1 MPRTEVQTV
10 ATQTG
15 VTDMTITAQYTA
27 GYGWQYVIHKDG
39 KLFGRYGSFETKT
52 EAIRA
57 GATHFI

>member
-1 MPRTEVQTV
+1 MIEVT
-10 ATQTG
+10 AT
-15 VTDMTITAQYTA
+15 YTA
-27 GYGWQYVIHKDG
+27 GIGWQYVITKNG